1 MKKLLSVVLL
11 LMLFTL
17 CFSLASCGGDDSVN
31 DIEVSVDSVN
41 SNALNVLM
49 GALENTTHK
58 FFASSEDNSAYA
70 AITEALDKGA
80 LEIKFDG
87 GELINSLIDMELKD
101 AGATIYF
108 DKASGKY
115 AVTAGA
121 KLDGTKVDG
130 TVFVDKDGLKFM
142 SESILGTKNT
152 YALNLGSFIEK
163 FENSALADL
172 MGGVPD
178 GMFGPYENYMN
189 AFKTEYEKILTETE
203 IQENS
208 LINVLLKKLN
218 PTVTEGDGTVILTY
232 TLNNKTIEALMKAAV
247 EEAAKIARLDA
258 EIKNMLNNY
267 VGQIV
272 PMLNEMATI
281 DLKAEF
287 HLNTD
292 DSTFA
297 KQSIKGTMTV
307 DGMAVSLDMTTT
319 FSANEIKMTETMGM
333 GGQNMTSSLSLTR
346 TANGDDV
353 TYKVVVKGSMNQGGQ
368 SMEFTACEIVA
379 AYKANGNVSVKVSI
393 PENMGLGNSNM
404 TTYELIGKLDLT
416 NGAKFTFTSIKMGDK
431 TLIEGVSLT
440 FNFIPGA
447 TAPAAGTVKDIV
459 DLTEEELLAF
469 EEMIA
474 NGALKNFIPSAKPDY
489 SVSGY

>member
-17 CFSLASCGGDDSVN
+17 CFSLASCGGDEGVDVDLVN
-31 DIEVSVDSVN
+31 A
-41 SNALNVLM
+41 NALKVLTE
-49 GALENTTHK
+49 AVENTNNK
-58 FFASSEDNSAYA
+58 FFAGDESDSAYA

-87 GELINSLIDMELKD
+87 GELINSLIGADLKD
-101 AGATIYF
+101 ADATIYF
-108 DKASGKY
+108 DEASGKY

-121 KLDGTKVDG
+121 KIDGTKVDG

-172 MGGVPD
+172 MGGVPA

-232 TLNNKTIEALMKAAV
+232 TINNKTIEAIMKAAV
-247 EEAAKIARLDA
+247 EEAAKIANLEADL
-258 EIKNMLNNY
+258 KNMLNSY
-267 VGQIV
+267 VAQIV

-319 FSANEIKMTETMGM
+319 FSENEIKMSETMDMAGRK
-333 GGQNMTSSLSLTR
+333 LTTGITCTR
-346 TANGDDV
+346 AANGDDV

-368 SMEFTACEIVA
+368 SVEFTACEIEA
-379 AYKANGNVSVKVSI
+379 AYKADGNVSVKVSI

-404 TTYELIGKLDLT
+404 TTYELVGKLDLT
-416 NGAKFTFTSIKMGDK
+416 NGAKFTFTSIKVNG
-431 TLIEGVSLT
+431 TALIEGVSLT

-474 NGALKNFIPSAKPDY
+474 NGALKNFIPSTEPDY
-489 SVSGY
+489 SVSGGSEIK